1 MSDSK
6 TIAALEIGTGKMQVF
21 IGEIVDGKTLN
32 FIGSGQAATE
42 GVKKADIIDVRR
54 AAAQAQAAIVMAE
67 RSTGASIKS
76 VCLGI
81 SGTHI
86 KGFRNIGSASVSG
99 ADAIVR
105 EEDVERAKDDAR
117 SKILTEGKSYIHRI
131 CCGYYVD
138 DEFTLSPVGK
148 TASRIDAEYWMMY
161 GDSDK
166 LSDAIH
172 VVQSFGL
179 EVEYLVFSALAS
191 AIAVTNAEQKNN
203 GVLVVDIGCG
213 TSDYVLYKH
222 GRPMQAGVI
231 PIGGDHITN
240 DLSYG
245 IRLSRAN
252 SERIKR
258 HCGKATITEDEKS
271 EKFRSFRDIIRHCFQ
286 DIAVLTVFKQIGDK
300 KISMDAINKVIRARL
315 EELFLLLRDELN
327 DFMGNDSIKE
337 VVLTGG
343 TSNLIGICEL
353 ASAVLGIP
361 CSQGK
366 FDSSVRPNLR
376 HQEFATALGL
386 LEYAREQEANK
397 QSSNSSIFDTFAK
410 IFKR

>member
-166 LSDAIH
+166 LADAIH

-271 EKFRSFRDIIRHCFQ
+271 EKFWSFGD
-286 DIAVLTVFKQIGDK
+286 KQIGDK

-410 IFKR
+410 FFKR

>member
-21 IGEIVDGKTLN
+21 IGEIVDGDKLN
-32 FIGSGQAATE
+32 FVGSGQATTE
-42 GVKKADIIDVRR
+42 GVKKADIIDVRK

-67 RSTGASIKS
+67 RSTGVSIKS
-76 VCLGI
+76 VCLGV

-99 ADAIVR
+99 ADGIVR
-105 EEDVERAKDDAR
+105 QEDVERAKDDAR
-117 SKILTEGKSYIHRI
+117 SKILTDGKIYIHRI
-131 CCGYYVD
+131 CCGYYID
-138 DEFTLSPVGK
+138 DKFTLEPVGK
-148 TASRIDAEYWMMY
+148 YATRIDAEYWMLY
-161 GDSDK
+161 GDGEK

-179 EVEYLVFSALAS
+179 EVQYLVFSALAS
-191 AIAVTNAEQKNN
+191 ALTVTSAEQKNN

-213 TSDYVLYKH
+213 TSDYVLYKY
-222 GRPMQAGVI
+222 GKPMQAGVI

-240 DLSYG
+240 DLSFG

-252 SERIKR
+252 SERIKI
-258 HCGKATITEDEKS
+258 HCGKATITEDERG
-271 EKFRSFRDIIRHCFQ
+271 EKFWSFGD
-286 DIAVLTVFKQIGDK
+286 KQIGDK
-300 KISMDAINKVIRARL
+300 KIPMDAVNKVIRSRL
-315 EELFLLLRDELN
+315 EELFLLLRAELT
-327 DFMGNDSIKE
+327 DFIGNDSIKE
-337 VVLTGG
+337 IVLTGG
-343 TSNLIGICEL
+343 TSNLNGICEL
-353 ASAVLGIP
+353 ATAVLELP

-376 HQEFATALGL
+376 HQEFSTALGL
-386 LEYAREQEANK
+386 LEYARNQEANK
-397 QSSNSSIFDTFAK
+397 KASGSIFESLTK

>member
-1 MSDSK
+1 MSRFQRPRVGNSRDK
-6 TIAALEIGTGKMQVF
+6 
-21 IGEIVDGKTLN
+21 
-32 FIGSGQAATE
+32 
-42 GVKKADIIDVRR
+42 RR
-54 AAAQAQAAIVMAE
+54 AKQ
-67 RSTGASIKS
+67 RSS
-76 VCLGI
+76 C
-81 SGTHI
+81 
-86 KGFRNIGSASVSG
+86 R
-99 ADAIVR
+99 R
-105 EEDVERAKDDAR
+105 
-117 SKILTEGKSYIHRI
+117 HR
-131 CCGYYVD
+131 
-138 DEFTLSPVGK
+138 L
-148 TASRIDAEYWMMY
+148 R
-161 GDSDK
+161 
-166 LSDAIH
+166 
-172 VVQSFGL
+172 
-179 EVEYLVFSALAS
+179 
-191 AIAVTNAEQKNN
+191 
-203 GVLVVDIGCG
+203 

-271 EKFRSFRDIIRHCFQ
+271 EKFWSFGD
-286 DIAVLTVFKQIGDK
+286 KQIGDK

-386 LEYAREQEANK
+386 LEYRVRGSEVSPILPSSTHSQNFQKMSQEIPNREN
-397 QSSNSSIFDTFAK
+397 
-410 IFKR
+410 